1 MKRFRAYRPGMSFCL
16 AGVLSVFVFTASA
29 TASTCTQWVAKA
41 VSVQGSVQAQRAG
54 EEQPLPAK
62 LNDTFCPGDKIRVEE
77 GGRAVLLLSNETFL
91 RLDQNTTI
99 RFYEP
104 ERERNFLLDLLDG
117 AAYFISRTPK
127 GFKCTTP
134 YMNAGVEGTEFLLAV
149 GNGKTSLSVF
159 EGTVLAEN
167 SFGALRL
174 AGGQS
179 AVAEEGKPPIVRIVA
194 RPRDAVQ
201 WTLYYP
207 PIFPTGPPEPPPGIL
222 GEWQSRVTRLLAVG
236 RVDEAGGE
244 IGEVLKKAPGDSTAL
259 ALQSVIAVAQNDEE
273 KAQALGRKAVE
284 TDPGSASARIALSYA
299 QQAGFDLA
307 GARTSVE
314 EAVRLEPGNA
324 LAWARLSELR
334 MSFGNLDEAL

>member
-104 ERERNFLLDLLDG
+104 EKERSFLLDLLDG

-207 PIFPTGPPEPPPGIL
+207 PILPPGLNGLPQGSI
-222 GEWQSRVTRLLAVG
+222 GTWQSRVSR
-236 RVDEAGGE
+236 
-244 IGEVLKKAPGDSTAL
+244 
-259 ALQSVIAVAQNDEE
+259 
-273 KAQALGRKAVE
+273 
-284 TDPGSASARIALSYA
+284 
-299 QQAGFDLA
+299 
-307 GARTSVE
+307 
-314 EAVRLEPGNA
+314 
-324 LAWARLSELR
+324 
-334 MSFGNLDEAL
+334 